1 MQETKS
7 ETPLNCELKSYS
19 VLCLSAVVLDDKTV
33 EKGLRVDPNVR
44 FDIGKSEYKAFVH
57 CTYTV
62 SGFDFICG
70 IEGSFVYREPISN
83 DNVVN
88 AWYNA
93 CTMLYGIMRGIYTS
107 SVAQATHEVRFL
119 PAVMMIGE
127 IRRKLNA
134 LVEAQKASES
144 KTERSIPP
152 PQS

>member
-19 VLCLSAVVLDDKTV
+19 VLCLSAVVLDDKTS
-33 EKGLRVDPNVR
+33 EKSLRVDPNVR
-44 FDIGKSEYKAFVH
+44 FDIGKREYKAFVH

-62 SGFDFICG
+62 GGFDFICG

-83 DNVVN
+83 ANVVN

-93 CTMLYGIMRGIYTS
+93 CTMLYGIMRGIFTS

-134 LVEAQKASES
+134 LVETQKASES
-144 KTERSIPP
+144 KTEQPIAPNS
-152 PQS
+152 